1 MNSFSAPVI
10 TNKGSYMVSGFRN
23 SPRLDCIC
31 HRLHTVLTDAYK
43 ETQRLVSE
51 LKKYEDAAAAL
62 CEYVKQ
68 ATGIQEALP
77 VSIKHGGNT
86 RPWTSNFRLRTA
98 SMRAI
103 QTVRE
108 AYREGTI
115 TSTDCC

>member
-1 MNSFSAPVI
+1 MISFSAPVV
-10 TNKGSYMVSGFRN
+10 TNKGTNMVSGCRD

-51 LKKYEDAAAAL
+51 LKKYEDAAL

-68 ATGIQEALP
+68 AIGIQALP

-86 RPWTSNFRLRTA
+86 RPWTSIYPLCSIHESYTNCQRSLQR
-98 SMRAI
+98 
-103 QTVRE
+103 
-108 AYREGTI
+108 GTI
-115 TSTDCC
+115 TPTG

>member
-1 MNSFSAPVI
+1 
-10 TNKGSYMVSGFRN
+10 MVSGFRD

-51 LKKYEDAAAAL
+51 LKKYEDAVAAL

-68 ATGIQEALP
+68 ATGIQEVLP

-86 RPWTSNFRLRTA
+86 RPWGVA

-115 TSTDCC
+115 TSTG